1 MGNQQQGG
9 YSSYNLNYDA
19 TNDSGFFDDEV
30 FENELKRRTKMG
42 VFERTSIENYDEDDL
57 VADRNNYKKFE
68 AKQRFPKSKSI
79 EIVQQKESKL
89 KIQPKPR
96 LAGLEI
102 DEKMEDSQN
111 KKSSLPM
118 RILTD
123 KTNQNSQTLI
133 SVSSI
138 LKNKYIYLK

>member
-1 MGNQQQGG
+1 MGNQQQG

-42 VFERTSIENYDEDDL
+42 VFERTSIENYDEDAL

-96 LAGLEI
+96 LTGLEI

-111 KKSSLPM
+111 KQKSSLPM

-123 KTNQNSQTLI
+123 KTNQNSQTMI
-133 SVSSI
+133 SVSLIS
-138 LKNKYIYLK
+138 

>member
-1 MGNQQQGG
+1 MGNQQQG

-42 VFERTSIENYDEDDL
+42 VFERTSIENYDEDAL
-57 VADRNNYKKFE
+57 VADRNNYKKFD

-79 EIVQQKESKL
+79 EIVQQKESQL

-96 LAGLEI
+96 LTGLEI

-111 KKSSLPM
+111 KQKSSLPM

-123 KTNQNSQTLI
+123 KTNQNSHNMI
-133 SVSSI
+133 SVSLI
-138 LKNKYIYLK
+138 HKNKYR